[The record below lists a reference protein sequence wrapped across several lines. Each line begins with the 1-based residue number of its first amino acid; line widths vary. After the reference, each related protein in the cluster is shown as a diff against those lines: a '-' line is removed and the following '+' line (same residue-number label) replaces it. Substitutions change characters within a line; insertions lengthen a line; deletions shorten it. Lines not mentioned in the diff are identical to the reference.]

1 MSRYLTRLKKD
12 ERGFTLV
19 ELLAVLLILGI
30 LAALAIPAF
39 FGQSMKARDATAKE
53 AVDTAQTA
61 IELVSRDSG
70 GSYAGITAADLRD
83 EEPTLNSATLNEP
96 TTTATTFTVQVVSST
111 GTTFSISRDASG
123 VLDFDCAPR
132 TTGGCPPDGNWSS

>member
-53 AVDTAQTA
+53 AVDTAHTA
-61 IELVSRDSG
+61 IELVSRDIG
-70 GSYAGITAADLRD
+70 GSYAGITAAELRD

-96 TTTATTFTVQVVSST
+96 ITTVTTFTVQVVSST

-132 TTGGCPPDGNWSS
+132 TTGGCPAGGNWSS